1 MRLCTGRCVRGQ
13 AGVRCRPASAVA
25 GSGCG
30 RAFLEQLVPHLLGH
44 VAEWLRPPV
53 VLGPLALEEH
63 EREPLA
69 WRLVARPDRL
79 AKPVEADVPVLVVQ
93 RLEDGVVVPHLFAKL
108 AQLLP
113 PAEPP
118 LADEPAELVETQEG
132 AVGMNGERGAHADRC
147 QHQFAGGISR
157 SSGYFLALEQDI
169 AEAAPVVEDELDL
182 DGAASWDVTA

>member
-1 MRLCTGRCVRGQ
+1 MRLCTGRCVVRGQ
-13 AGVRCRPASAVA
+13 ALAGGRPASAVGA
-25 GSGCG
+25 
-30 RAFLEQLVPHLLGH
+30 LEQLVPHLLGH
-44 VAEWLRPPV
+44 LVEGLRCPA

-69 WRLVARPDRL
+69 RWHVAGPDGL
-79 AKPVEADVPVLVVQ
+79 AQPVEADVPVLVVQ
-93 RLEDGVVVPHLFAKL
+93 RLEDGVVVPHLLTKL

-118 LADEPAELVETQEG
+118 LVDEPAELVETQEG

-157 SSGYFLALEQDI
+157 SRGHFLALEQDI
-169 AEAAPVVEDELDL
+169 AVAAPVVENELDL